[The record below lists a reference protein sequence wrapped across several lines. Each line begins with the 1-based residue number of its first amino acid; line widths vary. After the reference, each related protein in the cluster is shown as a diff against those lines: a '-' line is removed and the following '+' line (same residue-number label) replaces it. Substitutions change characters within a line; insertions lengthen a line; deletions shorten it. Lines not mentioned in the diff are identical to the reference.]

1 MNTEN
6 WKWFRYDEIFEIRK
20 GKRLTTADMEV
31 GNIRYIGAID
41 SHNGVSN
48 YISNDEHIHES
59 NTITVSYN
67 GSVGFAYFQD
77 KPFWATDDVNV
88 LYPKFPLNVNIA
100 LFLCTMIEKEQYRYN
115 YGRKWTK
122 DIMEKSIIK
131 LPTTENGQPDWQWM
145 ENYAKNT
152 LLPQLPL
159 KARQVWEK
167 RYNNQPLSAQKLE
180 LKVEEWKWFDY
191 YGKNG
196 LFDITGSTTTPKDIL
211 EESGNGIHP
220 YVTTQAVNNGIEGYY
235 NIATEEGSVFTVDSA
250 VLGFC
255 AYQEKDFSASDHV
268 EKLIPKFSCNKYI
281 ALFLTTI
288 INREQYRYNYGRKAS
303 QTKLRQSK
311 IKLPAV
317 TNENGETVPDWQWM
331 EDYIKGL
338 PYSGCLEQN

>member
-6 WKWFRYDEIFEIRK
+6 WKWFRYDEIFEIKK

-67 GSVGFAYFQD
+67 GSVGFAYYQD

-180 LKVEEWKWFDY
+180 LKVEEWKWFKAVSIFEMYAGRY
-191 YGKNG
+191 YATDEYEIGE
-196 LFDITGSTTTPKDIL
+196 TPL
-211 EESGNGIHP
+211 VSSSE
-220 YVTTQAVNNGIEGYY
+220 TNNGIMKFT
-235 NIATEEGSVFTVDSA
+235 NLQAVFPGNCITIGKVGMSNFYQPYP
-250 VLGFC
+250 FC
-255 AYQEKDFSASDHV
+255 ASPDVTVLKP
-268 EKLIPKFSCNKYI
+268 KLDLNQFQMLFIKTVLDLDKY
-281 ALFLTTI
+281 
-288 INREQYRYNYGRKAS
+288 RWCYGNQIRLNDS
-303 QTKLRQSK
+303 QTIK
-311 IKLPAV
+311 IKLPA
-317 TNENGETVPDWQWM
+317 TTDDQGETVPDWQWM

-338 PYSGCLEQN
+338 PYSGCLELNQDK